1 MGRAFLIVLD
11 SVGCGGAPDAA
22 VFGDAGA
29 NTLAHIAAEC
39 AAGRAEEGRS
49 GPLRLPHLDGLGLGH
64 AVKLAS
70 GAEMPGLDASPNGLW
85 GAATEVSMGKDTPSG
100 HWELAGVPVPWDWH
114 YFPDEMPCF
123 PPEVVTEVCRLVG
136 VEGILGNCHASGTVI
151 IEQEG
156 ARHIETGWPICY
168 TSADSVF
175 QIAAHEDHFG
185 LKRLLQLCRD
195 LAPSLHAMNVGR
207 VIARPFVGS
216 VQSGFTRT
224 GNRHDYAI
232 APPNP
237 TLCDWV
243 QGAGRQV
250 NAVGKIGDIFS
261 GRGIDQVRK
270 GPDITLFEHLCAFA
284 REAVDD
290 SLTFANFVEF
300 DSLYGHRR
308 DVSGYAR
315 ALEWFDAALPRFLDL
330 LGPDDL
336 VLITADHGNDPT
348 WRGTEHTR
356 ERVPVLGH
364 GVGLRPI
371 GQVGFADVAA
381 SVAAY
386 LRVPA
391 QGPGRSFL

>member
-1 MGRAFLIVLD
+1 
-11 SVGCGGAPDAA
+11 
-22 VFGDAGA
+22 
-29 NTLAHIAAEC
+29 
-39 AAGRAEEGRS
+39 
-49 GPLRLPHLDGLGLGH
+49 
-64 AVKLAS
+64 
-70 GAEMPGLDASPNGLW
+70 
-85 GAATEVSMGKDTPSG
+85 
-100 HWELAGVPVPWDWH
+100 
-114 YFPDEMPCF
+114 
-123 PPEVVTEVCRLVG
+123 
-136 VEGILGNCHASGTVI
+136 
-151 IEQEG
+151 
-156 ARHIETGWPICY
+156 
-168 TSADSVF
+168 
-175 QIAAHEDHFG
+175 
-185 LKRLLQLCRD
+185 
-195 LAPSLHAMNVGR
+195 MNVGR

-284 REAVDD
+284 REAVDG